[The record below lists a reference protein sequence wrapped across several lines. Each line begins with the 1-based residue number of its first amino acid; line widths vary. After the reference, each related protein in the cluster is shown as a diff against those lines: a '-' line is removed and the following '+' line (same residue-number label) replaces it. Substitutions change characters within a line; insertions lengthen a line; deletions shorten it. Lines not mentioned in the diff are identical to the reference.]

1 MSGSLVEP
9 GQRAPAFQLPDQNG
23 ENHRLSGYRGQ
34 CVVLYFYPED
44 DTEGCTIE
52 AKEFRDAAGEFQ
64 KAGAVV
70 LGISPDNSESH
81 CRFADKY
88 DLNFTLLAD
97 VPGKDG
103 VPKVC
108 DKYGVWAL
116 KQMFG
121 RTYMGIVRTT
131 YVIGPTGKV
140 EHRFDRV
147 RVNGH
152 AAQVLAALRGE
163 SAPKPAPRAKP

>member
-1 MSGSLVEP
+1 MSGSLIEP
-9 GQRAPAFQLPDQNG
+9 SRRAPAFQLPDQNG
-23 ENHRLSGYRGQ
+23 KNHRLSEYRGQ
-34 CVVLYFYPED
+34 RVVLYFYPED

-52 AKEFRDAAGEFQ
+52 AGEFRDAAADFR

-70 LGISPDNSESH
+70 LGVSPDSSESH

-97 VPGKDG
+97 LPGKNG
-103 VPKVC
+103 VPKMC
-108 DKYGVWAL
+108 DKYGVWTL
-116 KQMFG
+116 KRMFG
-121 RTYMGIVRTT
+121 RTYMGVVRTT
-131 YVIGPTGKV
+131 YVIGASGKV

-147 RVNGH
+147 RVKGH

-163 SAPKPAPRAKP
+163 SGPKPSPRTKS